1 MFKKIICINIACI
14 LLATISFAS
23 IIKDIKI
30 NGNKRISKESIV
42 VFGQIELDRDYD
54 QGELNEILKKIYE
67 TNFFKKIN
75 FDIKNS
81 ILTINVIENPII
93 ENLEINGI
101 KSKKLS
107 NLILDKINL
116 KSRKSYIEQ
125 LFITDLNLIKSII
138 KTNGYYFADIK
149 TSSILN
155 EDQNSIR
162 LIYDIDLRSR
172 AKINEIQFIGD
183 KKIKDRKLKNIITSE
198 TSKFWKVISQTI
210 YLNQER
216 IELDKRLLL
225 NHYKDNGY
233 YSVKIANSF
242 VEFKDDGAFKLIF
255 KIDAGKKYT
264 FNKLNLELSDE
275 YDPAYFVKIKSLL
288 NDLKGKEYSLSK
300 IEKVLR
306 QVDKIALSKQYEFID
321 ASLSEMIIDDNKLD
335 MTISLVDSEKFYVEK
350 INILGNSYTLEEV
363 IRNSLIVDE
372 GDPYN
377 DVLFSK
383 SINKIKSKNI
393 FSKVKSKISP
403 GSNES
408 LKIIDLTVEEK
419 PTGEISLGAGV
430 GTSGGQIGGG
440 IKENNFLGRGIKL
453 DTNLTISE
461 NTIKGRFI
469 YEKPNFNYSDNTLF
483 TTLQS
488 TTTNNLTDFG
498 YKTSDVGLSIG
509 TAYEQFENLYFKPEL
524 SSSYEKLET
533 TGAASASL
541 KKQEGDYF
549 DTYFNYRIDY
559 DLRNKRQR
567 PDEGFRNVFYQEL
580 PIISDN
586 NEIIN
591 SFESTKYGKISSVVT
606 KIGFFGKAVNTISNE
621 DVRIS
626 KRLYMPQN
634 KLRGFE
640 AGKIGPVQ
648 NNDFVG
654 GNYISSIN
662 FGATL
667 PEALPAFQNTDISI
681 FVDVANVWGVDYDKS
696 IDESNSIRSSTGVA
710 IDIITPVGPLN
721 FSLSQP
727 ITKKSTDVVETFRF
741 NLGTT
746 F

>member
-1 MFKKIICINIACI
+1 MFKKIICINIVCI

-81 ILTINVIENPII
+81 ILTISVIENPII

-125 LFITDLNLIKSII
+125 LFITDLNLIKGII

-162 LIYDIDLRSR
+162 LIYDIDLGSR

-321 ASLSEMIIDDNKLD
+321 ASLSEMIINDNKLD

-483 TTLQS
+483 TTLQ
-488 TTTNNLTDFG
+488 
-498 YKTSDVGLSIG
+498 
-509 TAYEQFENLYFKPEL
+509 
-524 SSSYEKLET
+524 
-533 TGAASASL
+533 
-541 KKQEGDYF
+541 
-549 DTYFNYRIDY
+549 
-559 DLRNKRQR
+559 
-567 PDEGFRNVFYQEL
+567 
-580 PIISDN
+580 
-586 NEIIN
+586 
-591 SFESTKYGKISSVVT
+591 
-606 KIGFFGKAVNTISNE
+606 
-621 DVRIS
+621 
-626 KRLYMPQN
+626 
-634 KLRGFE
+634 
-640 AGKIGPVQ
+640 
-648 NNDFVG
+648 
-654 GNYISSIN
+654 
-662 FGATL
+662 
-667 PEALPAFQNTDISI
+667 
-681 FVDVANVWGVDYDKS
+681 
-696 IDESNSIRSSTGVA
+696 
-710 IDIITPVGPLN
+710 PLM
-721 FSLSQP
+721 LVCQ
-727 ITKKSTDVVETFRF
+727 
-741 NLGTT
+741 
-746 F
+746 